1 MKTFGIFFIKSFL
14 LRFRSESLEFLIL
27 VFFMELDSRDQSDPH
42 FVISRMAFNQTK
54 VPSIQTLVNSD
65 PLMTIEMNPIA
76 ISCPLSILIDSCHFS
91 QLNELKFVAKDR
103 TQSFDCFSYMNL
115 FESFNID
122 IALDIFV
129 GGSRQNGKRVAFTSK
144 IDTLVD
150 KTHANLS
157 FKASLDSDLPQAR
170 VTDGRL

>member
-1 MKTFGIFFIKSFL
+1 
-14 LRFRSESLEFLIL
+14 
-27 VFFMELDSRDQSDPH
+27 
-42 FVISRMAFNQTK
+42 MAFNQTK
-54 VPSIQTLVNSD
+54 VPSRQTLVNPD

-76 ISCPLSILIDSCHFS
+76 ISCPLSILIDCCHFS

-129 GGSRQNGKRVAFTSK
+129 GGS
-144 IDTLVD
+144 
-150 KTHANLS
+150 
-157 FKASLDSDLPQAR
+157 
-170 VTDGRL
+170 